1 MVGCMTDQ
9 KKLKAQ
15 GVRYAR
21 ALQIAVRTAGMLS
34 PDHKVAAGPIQQSF
48 EVLNLVIKE
57 VGDFTIGFVEGRVMF
72 GNVLTAAQGLNQLE
86 NEFLKHG
93 VSAIKFEPGL
103 TLARYKQVI
112 GVLATP
118 LKKVEEL
125 GGTEVFLQLNPVEG
139 VRFFPVAKGQKRT
152 ESGDTILEM
161 DTEAFLRAQA
171 ASTPATDAADPMS
184 MLFES
189 AGLPVPEGMGMAAS
203 AGNPGEILKL
213 IGPTL
218 DAALTGQAGDPGKAY
233 MALAQ
238 VLQGLR
244 PDSVLSTFSPER
256 RQELSAMKPQEMA
269 AEMINDRALDWAS
282 REMASAPT
290 GEDAFVVESNVVRVL
305 ARSLH
310 ATQMAEKLA
319 DRMARYVKEYNL
331 PKHIAE
337 NIQEEVQWVGLPP
350 DQKHKLLLQ
359 KQRYTRLE
367 FRRLLDHLRE
377 LLAKAKVAEAS
388 ELAMRFLTFLD
399 RPAEEI
405 ASEELSRLPEL
416 IRAMAGVRT
425 GFSQN
430 VADKLLEALQRET
443 LLGFKHFQLVNSL
456 GSLAQNAATY
466 EEYDLVQTI
475 GSALEQ
481 LLAKDPALHAE
492 CCEKIIRRLLP
503 TTAIERLVELFLQK
517 RDDATWNRNAAS
529 MLRRTGSAGIEV
541 LFQTLEDEPTAA
553 NRLALI
559 RLIGR
564 MGSAGVEVARQRLTD
579 PRWYV
584 VRNACVVLGELKD
597 PELLLQLTPVLQHEE
612 LRVQRAALDAII
624 KSRAPGRARV
634 LAAVLFQLKG
644 QVQEHALDE
653 LIYLKDAESLADLE
667 QFVMSEKPTVAA
679 LLIKA
684 VQALGAIHN
693 EQTPDILAR
702 ILAEKRL
709 PATVR
714 QVALNALAGFPSPAG
729 RQRLQEFASSGGD
742 DPLAANARSAADKK

>member
-1 MVGCMTDQ
+1 MLDQ
-9 KKLKAQ
+9 KKLKAH

-34 PDHKVAAGPIQQSF
+34 ADHQVATGPIQQSF
-48 EVLNLVIKE
+48 EVLQLLIKD
-57 VGDFTIGFVEGRVMF
+57 VGEFTIGFVEGRVMF
-72 GNVLTAAQGLNQLE
+72 GNVLTTAQGLTQLE
-86 NEFLKHG
+86 NEFAKHG

-103 TLARYKQVI
+103 TQARYKQVI
-112 GVLATP
+112 ALLATP
-118 LKKVEEL
+118 LKRVEEL
-125 GGTEVFLQLNPVEG
+125 GGTEVFLQRNPVEG
-139 VRFFPVAKGQKRT
+139 VRFFPVAKGTKRT

-171 ASTPATDAADPMS
+171 ASAPAIDAVDPLA

-189 AGLPVPEGMGMAAS
+189 AGLPVPEGVGV
-203 AGNPGEILKL
+203 GNPAEIMKL

-218 DAALTGQAGDPGKAY
+218 DAALTGQTGDPGKAY

-256 RQELSAMKPQEMA
+256 RQELGAMQPTEMA
-269 AEMINDRALDWAS
+269 AEMINDRALEWAS

-310 ATQMAEKLA
+310 ATQMAGKLA
-319 DRMARYVKEYNL
+319 DRLARYVKEYNL
-331 PKHIAE
+331 PKHICE

-350 DQKHKLLLQ
+350 EEKHKLLLQ
-359 KQRYTRLE
+359 KERYTRLE
-367 FRRLLDHLRE
+367 FRRLLDHLKE
-377 LLAKAKVAEAS
+377 LLGKAKVAEAS
-388 ELAMRFLTFLD
+388 DLGQRFLGFLD

-405 ASEELSRLPEL
+405 SSEELSRVPEL
-416 IRAMAGVRT
+416 VRAMAGVRT

-443 LLGFKHFQLVNSL
+443 LTGFKHFQLANSL

-466 EEYDLVQTI
+466 EEYDLVQAI

-481 LLAKDPALHAE
+481 LMAKDPVLHAE

-517 RDDATWNRNAAS
+517 RDDAAWTRNAAS
-529 MLRRTGSAGIEV
+529 MMRRTGSGGIEV
-541 LFQTLEDEPTAA
+541 LFQTLEDEPTAN

-579 PRWYV
+579 QRWYV

-597 PELLLQLTPVLQHEE
+597 PELLQQLTPVLQHEE

-634 LAAVLFQLKG
+634 LAAVLSHLKG

-653 LIYLKDAESLADLE
+653 LIYLKSPEALSDLE
-667 QFVMSEKPTVAA
+667 QYVFAEKPDRAA

-684 VQALGAIHN
+684 VQSIGAIHD
-693 EQTPDILAR
+693 EKTPDILAR
-702 ILAEKRL
+702 ILGAKKL

-714 QVALNALAGFPSPAG
+714 QVALNALTVFPSPAA
-729 RQRLQEFASSGGD
+729 RQRLQEFAASSD
-742 DPLAANARSAADKK
+742 EPLAASARSAAEKK